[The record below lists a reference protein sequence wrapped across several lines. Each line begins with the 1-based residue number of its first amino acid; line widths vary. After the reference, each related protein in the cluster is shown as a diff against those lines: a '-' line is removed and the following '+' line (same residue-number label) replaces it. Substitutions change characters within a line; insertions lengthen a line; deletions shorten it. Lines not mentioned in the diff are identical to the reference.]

1 MKPSVVL
8 NAILLAG
15 SLALSFDSVFAVG
28 PEEAGCADAIEVP
41 CQSAN
46 PEVLAFRKQQIN
58 QLYNELIYPGPR
70 EVLKDPSNADH
81 IFQTGSIKGRVT
93 PVGKFTDFTGVVEY
107 FYALAMNP
115 TSHVTSISVKTLLA
129 DQDMVH
135 VTVDLGFC
143 SVGQDCSRQTDAE
156 KKKALLTEIGIFQF
170 NKQNKVIF
178 FDLIIPNLGASADIP
193 DGKKLEREKQIAGIC
208 AFLTIGHVDPITE
221 QEVKGGTCTSYFDS
235 QDDFGKG
242 FLAVPNAPFLNCMTF
257 MHSIPFGSYNR
268 ANSNTFTCRSLHA
281 LLSPLRP
288 DVHCPHVG
296 FTGGGKCVDFPYESY
311 YDDFSSNDHSG
322 HDRHP

>member
-1 MKPSVVL
+1 MKSTAFW
-8 NAILLAG
+8 NAILFAS
-15 SLALSFDSVFAVG
+15 SLAFGQNSAFAIG
-28 PEEAGCADAIEVP
+28 PEESTCSDAIEVP
-41 CQSAN
+41 CPSKDPN
-46 PEVLAFRKQQIN
+46 VLAFRKQQIN

-70 EVLKDPSNADH
+70 EVLKDPNNASH

-93 PVGKFTDFTGVVEY
+93 PVGKFTDFAGVVEY

-115 TSHVTSISVKTLLA
+115 KGHVTSVSMKVLLA
-129 DQDMVH
+129 DEDKVH

-143 SVGQDCSRQTDAE
+143 NIGQDCSKQTEKE
-156 KKKALLTEIGIFQF
+156 KKRALLTETGIFQF

-178 FDLIIPNLGASADIP
+178 FDLIIPNLGLSADIP
-193 DGKKLEREKQIAGIC
+193 ENQKLEREKQIAGIC

-221 QEVKGGTCTSYFDS
+221 KEVKGGTCTSFFDS
-235 QDDFGKG
+235 QNDFGKG
-242 FLAVPNAPFLNCMTF
+242 FIAVPNAPFLNCMTF

-281 LLSPLRP
+281 LLTPLRP
-288 DVHCPHVG
+288 DVHCAHVG

-311 YDDFSSNDHSG
+311 YDDFNSSDRNG
-322 HDRHP
+322 HDGHR